1 MTRSLSIIPSGAM
14 IVLGYVIFLLQELV
28 MVEAQFGRRRR
39 RDARLLAERFA
50 FEQKAIEEM
59 CAKWFSFC
67 GVNKFHVIAACAVIV
82 TMIVR
87 VLLSPKSPPKRLRG
101 NRPDKYGTLDVVV
114 VGCGLPKKGMGW
126 CVVSKL
132 IIGEKLRIKVVVV
145 ANVSAPTSYVLVLL
159 ITSGFVGIT

>member
-1 MTRSLSIIPSGAM
+1 M

-39 RDARLLAERFA
+39 REARLLAERFSA
-50 FEQKAIEEM
+50 EQKAIEEM

-67 GVNKFHVIAACAVIV
+67 GVNKFHVIAACTVIV
-82 TMIVR
+82 AMIVR
-87 VLLSPKSPPKRLRG
+87 VLLSTNSPPKRFRG

-126 CVVSKL
+126 YVDSKL
-132 IIGEKLRIKVVVV
+132 LMGENCAL
-145 ANVSAPTSYVLVLL
+145 SLL
-159 ITSGFVGIT
+159 QLLMYLPLLFTFSFY